1 MKQYIQRYD
10 QYRRSVKESSELGF
24 EGVES
29 TPSNEIP
36 LEDKLRLNSD
46 EEEMLQAE
54 AIDDDA
60 EAELRKQAR
69 IKIKNLEGE

>member
-10 QYRRSVKESSELGF
+10 QYRKSIKESTELGF

-29 TPSNEIP
+29 TPSDEIP

-46 EEEMLQAE
+46 EL
-54 AIDDDA
+54 
-60 EAELRKQAR
+60 AELRAELPDEETEEEIEKE
-69 IKIKNLEGE
+69 IEEKYK